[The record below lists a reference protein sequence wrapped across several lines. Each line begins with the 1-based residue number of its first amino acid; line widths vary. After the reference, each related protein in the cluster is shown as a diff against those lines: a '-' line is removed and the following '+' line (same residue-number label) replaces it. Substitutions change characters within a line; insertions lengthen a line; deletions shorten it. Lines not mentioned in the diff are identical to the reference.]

1 MRRTSPAGYADLRM
15 PISYKLLP
23 ISAVL
28 ASLSLLAGCSSD
40 GNEPGRFTVGGTV
53 TGLAAGNTIVLRNN
67 GIDNLTVNSDGAYA
81 FPRTL
86 TEGDAYA
93 VTVLSPPTSPN
104 QTCLIDNAE
113 GPMPGG
119 NVTYVAINCY
129 SEIALQAT
137 PGNGRILLSW
147 NPGDFTSATF
157 NLCQAEAP
165 IDSGVANCAAH
176 DGGILIPNADS
187 PYDTGVL
194 ELDTPY
200 WFLLE
205 AVHPGERRTQSNM
218 MMRSIPSGLDAPLA
232 TLNDTGVDWCAD
244 NDTNIASTGS
254 FAEKTVGCNQV
265 AATHPEQDA
274 EQGRDAAARAGTL
287 IKIGTGSS
295 GFDFTRIC
303 NSGEAA
309 GQGACPVAPLI
320 GGNANDWGC
329 VRDNVTGLMWEV
341 KPGGFNQLRS
351 IRHLYTWF
359 DPAAGGN
366 QGVQNGG
373 FCAAIDGSC
382 ANPAYETDTHAY
394 VQAVNA
400 GILCGQ
406 SDWRLP
412 TIDELHSISD
422 KGRINPA
429 ISQTTFPDTTNQGFW
444 SAATVAGFADE
455 AWYLDF
461 TDGNDRWDTKGRAH
475 SIRVVRG
482 QAWAPATAADIPSA
496 SAECTAGLAENTP
509 SSDFTAIEDGGI
521 VRHVPTGLEWQRCA
535 RGQAWSGSTCTG
547 APSIHTWRQALSD
560 AGAIDG
566 WRLPNVN
573 ELRTIAERCRVAP
586 AVNQQVFPNAPGA
599 AFLSASPAAANPNEV
614 WIVHFLSGIGNR
626 IDKSR
631 GAHVRLVRD
640 GQ

>member
-1 MRRTSPAGYADLRM
+1 M
-15 PISYKLLP
+15 PNSYKLLLIP
-23 ISAVL
+23 AVL
-28 ASLSLLAGCSSD
+28 ACVSLLAGCSD

-53 TGLAAGNTIVLRNN
+53 TGLAAGNTLVLRNN
-67 GIDNLTVNSDGAYA
+67 GIDNLTVASDGPYN
-81 FPRTL
+81 FPMTL
-86 TEGDAYA
+86 TEGDAFA
-93 VTVLSPPTSPN
+93 VTVLTQPTSPN
-104 QTCLIDNAE
+104 QACVIDDAE
-113 GPMPGG
+113 GFMPGG
-119 NVTYVAINCY
+119 NVTNVAINCY

-137 PGNGRILLSW
+137 PGNGRILLGW
-147 NPGDFTSATF
+147 NPDDFTNAAF

-165 IDSGVANCAAH
+165 IDGGVANCAAH
-176 DGGILIPNADS
+176 DGGNLIPNADS
-187 PYDTGVL
+187 PYDSGVL

-218 MMRSIPSGLDAPLA
+218 LVRSIPSGLDTPPA
-232 TLNDTGVDWCAD
+232 TLNDTGIDWCAD
-244 NDTNIASTGS
+244 NDTNIASSGS
-254 FAEKTVGCNQV
+254 FAEKTAGCTQV
-265 AATHPEQDA
+265 AATHPGQDA
-274 EQGRDAAARAGTL
+274 AYGRDAAARAGTL
-287 IKIGTGSS
+287 IKIGTGSA

-303 NSGEAA
+303 NSGAAA
-309 GQGACPVAPLI
+309 GEGACPAAPLI
-320 GGNANDWGC
+320 GSNANDWGC

-359 DPAAGGN
+359 DPAHSGN

-382 ANPAYETDTHAY
+382 TNPAYATDTHAY

-400 GILCGQ
+400 GTLCGQ

-422 KGRINPA
+422 HRRINPA
-429 ISQTTFPDTTNQGFW
+429 ISQTSFPDTTNQIFW
-444 SAATVAGFADE
+444 STSTVAGFANE
-455 AWYLDF
+455 AWTLDF
-461 TDGNDRWDTKGRAH
+461 SDGNDRWDSKDIAH
-475 SIRVVRG
+475 SIRVVRA

-496 SAECTAGLAENTP
+496 SAACEAGLAEVTP
-509 SSDFTAIEDGGI
+509 SSDFTAIEDGSI

-535 RGQAWSGSTCTG
+535 RGQIWNGSACTG
-547 APSIHTWRQALSD
+547 AASIHTWQATLSIAD
-560 AGAIDG
+560 ASDG

-573 ELRTIAERCRVAP
+573 EMRTIAERCRTAP

-599 AFLSASPAAANPNEV
+599 AFISGSPSAANPDQV
-614 WIVHFLSGIGNR
+614 WVVNFVSGNDNR
-626 IDKSR
+626 INKSS

-640 GQ
+640 SQ